1 MQLITPAPVSPA
13 SSARTDRAPRQRLPA
28 PVRGAQILDAALQVF
43 TEKGFASARM
53 DDIAQQAGLSKG
65 GVYAHFKS
73 KEDIFL
79 ALLERLLSPAANPVV
94 VAEDEPVT
102 VDLLVERVIRPGYA
116 HMAQPESSLAL
127 RLLLADARN
136 MQQHVQQWHERTVM
150 PHARNLEQLVQRGVR
165 EGTLRASAVT
175 QAPWFILVPNLHAL
189 LSPIILG
196 QAWHISLAEQERIH
210 IAMLRELLTP

>member
-1 MQLITPAPVSPA
+1 MQDFLHVLAPPAP
-13 SSARTDRAPRQRLPA
+13 SARPPRARLRLPA
-28 PVRGAQILDAALQVF
+28 QVRGAQILDAALQVF
-43 TEKGFASARM
+43 TDKGFVSARM

-73 KEDIFL
+73 KEEIFL
-79 ALLERLLSPAANPVV
+79 ALLERLLSPAASPLV

-102 VDLLVERVIRPGYA
+102 VDLLIEQVIRPGYE
-116 HMAQPESSLAL
+116 HMAQPEASLGL

-136 MQQHVQQWHERTVM
+136 MQAHVQQWHARTVA
-150 PHARNLEQLVQRGVR
+150 PHALNLERLVQRGVR

-196 QAWHISLAEQERIH
+196 HAWHTSLEEQQRIH